1 MRVSHVGGE
10 GSGMVIVN
18 VAWISACVKP
28 GLLDD
33 PDHQDQ
39 QT

>member
-18 VAWISACVKP
+18 SAWISACVKA
-28 GLLDD
+28 GLSDD

-39 QT
+39 QK